1 MTERVLP
8 LSICCAIAVLSAL
21 GMVMARRLVRC
32 AALLL
37 VHSLAIAATY
47 FVLTAEFLAMG
58 QVVVY
63 TGAIVVLFLFVV
75 LLLPD
80 GGQER
85 TPPIARTLVAVAAGA
100 AMLGALLVAMQG
112 MLGEGGATAA
122 KSVDLSTS
130 EVAKVLFGLLP
141 AAEQHRSMLVPF
153 ELTALLLLIAILGA
167 VTLWHRQSDE
177 AKR

>member
-8 LSICCAIAVLSAL
+8 LSICCAVALLSAL
-21 GMVMARRLVRC
+21 GMVTARRLVRC
-32 AALLL
+32 AGLLL

-47 FVLTAEFLAMG
+47 FVLSAEFLAMG
-58 QVVVY
+58 QIVVY

-80 GGQER
+80 GGRET
-85 TPPIARTLVAVAAGA
+85 TPKVARSFVAVAAGA
-100 AMLGALLVAMQG
+100 ALFGALLVALWG
-112 MLGEGGATAA
+112 VLHRPVGAERPDP
-122 KSVDLSTS
+122 DLST
-130 EVAKVLFGLLP
+130 AAIAHVLFD
-141 AAEQHRSMLVPF
+141 EHLVPF

-167 VTLWHRQSDE
+167 VTLWQRQASE

>member
-8 LSICCAIAVLSAL
+8 LSICCAIALLSAL

-47 FVLTAEFLAMG
+47 FVMQAEFLAMG

-80 GGQER
+80 GGKEA
-85 TPPIARTLVAVAAGA
+85 TPPFARAFVASAAGA
-100 AMLGALLVAMQG
+100 AMLGALLVAMWAV
-112 MLGEGGATAA
+112 LGAPANEAPVADRSAA
-122 KSVDLSTS
+122 
-130 EVAKVLFGLLP
+130 AIARVLFDR
-141 AAEQHRSMLVPF
+141 HLVPF

>member
-8 LSICCAIAVLSAL
+8 LSICCAIALLSAL

-47 FVLTAEFLAMG
+47 FVLQAEFLAMG

-80 GGQER
+80 GGKET
-85 TPPIARTLVAVAAGA
+85 TPPLARSLVAAAAGA
-100 AMLGALLVAMQG
+100 AMLGALLVASWG
-112 MLGEGGATAA
+112 VLGGPAPVDRPAP
-122 KSVDLSTS
+122 DLSTK
-130 EVAKVLFGLLP
+130 AIANVLFD
-141 AAEQHRSMLVPF
+141 AQLVPF
-153 ELTALLLLIAILGA
+153 ELTALLLLIAIMGA
-167 VTLWHRQSDE
+167 VTLWQRQSDE
-177 AKR
+177 ARR